1 MALAAE
7 RRLPEEIVEAHP
19 YLNADEVQVA
29 LRYTACCSEETSDA
43 AVGNV
48 GVALMKGAAA

>member
-43 AVGNV
+43 AVGND
-48 GVALMKGAAA
+48 GVALMKGAVA